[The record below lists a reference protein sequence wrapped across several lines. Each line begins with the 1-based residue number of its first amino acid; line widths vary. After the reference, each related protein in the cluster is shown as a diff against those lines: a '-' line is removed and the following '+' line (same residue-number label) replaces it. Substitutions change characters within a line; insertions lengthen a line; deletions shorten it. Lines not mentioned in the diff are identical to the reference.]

1 MALKDLSTN
10 DAADVLV
17 QISPLI
23 GNITSDEKLMECI
36 GKAYNYD
43 NTEELT
49 EVGRYAKAMSRIS
62 DCIPVLLVDHRSD
75 VFGIV
80 AAVKRKEIEEVAGQS
95 IVQTISD
102 LKEIV
107 EDEDLR
113 SFFSVFVS

>member
-23 GNITSDEKLMECI
+23 GNITSDEKLMERI
-36 GKAYNYD
+36 GKASD
-43 NTEELT
+43 TEGLT
-49 EVGRYAKAMSRIS
+49 EVGRYAESLSRVFS
-62 DCIPVLLVDHRSD
+62 CIPVLLVDHRSD

-113 SFFSVFVS
+113 SFFSAFAS

>member
-23 GNITSDEKLMECI
+23 GNITSDEKLMERI
-36 GKAYNYD
+36 GKAYD

-49 EVGRYAKAMSRIS
+49 EVGRYAKAMSRVF

-80 AAVKRKEIEEVAGQS
+80 AAVKRKEIEEVASQS

-113 SFFSVFVS
+113 SFFSAFAS